1 MGPTHD
7 AVCAADLLEARQAHA
22 QPSRSLLRWKL
33 PETHAHSRKHR
44 SIRFVRPHCLQAR
57 WCDALRRA
65 CTHPRRRAKLEQK
78 PGWRGPHTGIDR
90 QHVVPVLAPARVG
103 RADRG
108 AQRASG
114 GAHTVRFQ
122 CALTRKRGRDGATL
136 TWRQA
141 CSCAADMC
149 FAGLGS
155 TLVSGPGAAAAD
167 VVIARWLPDCSLA
180 SLPKMEVEPTRRRRS
195 ARPKVT
201 ENSPQS
207 QFHLD
212 LRGQSSL

>member
-57 WCDALRRA
+57 WHDALRGA
-65 CTHPRRRAKLEQK
+65 CTYPRRRAKLEKK
-78 PGWRGPHTGIDR
+78 PGWRDPQTGIDP
-90 QHVVPVLAPARVG
+90 QHDVPVLAPARVG

-114 GAHTVRFQ
+114 GAHRTVLLRMDTQ
-122 CALTRKRGRDGATL
+122 TRTGWRNTHMEAGVQLCCRHVLGRA
-136 TWRQA
+136 WVH
-141 CSCAADMC
+141 
-149 FAGLGS
+149 AG
-155 TLVSGPGAAAAD
+155 V
-167 VVIARWLPDCSLA
+167 R
-180 SLPKMEVEPTRRRRS
+180 TRRRGSRRCHS
-195 ARPKVT
+195 VVALPCYARPACLRWK
-201 ENSPQS
+201 SS
-207 QFHLD
+207 QE
-212 LRGQSSL
+212 